1 MLRHYWVR
9 TAHDCAS
16 YLEERIGRAGEV
28 TRTVTAVEA
37 YAPLLSRWMAS
48 AERELG
54 TRGSVRTKPPVRMV
68 IVIRTRKTIAMTVAT
83 SVILGKVSRCET
95 ASAMSR
101 TSDRR
106 SSPIGEHP
114 QQLARQ
120 L

>member
-1 MLRHYWVR
+1 
-9 TAHDCAS
+9 
-16 YLEERIGRAGEV
+16 
-28 TRTVTAVEA
+28 
-37 YAPLLSRWMAS
+37 
-48 AERELG
+48 
-54 TRGSVRTKPPVRMV
+54 
-68 IVIRTRKTIAMTVAT
+68 VAT
-83 SVILGKVSRCET
+83 NVILGKVSRCET